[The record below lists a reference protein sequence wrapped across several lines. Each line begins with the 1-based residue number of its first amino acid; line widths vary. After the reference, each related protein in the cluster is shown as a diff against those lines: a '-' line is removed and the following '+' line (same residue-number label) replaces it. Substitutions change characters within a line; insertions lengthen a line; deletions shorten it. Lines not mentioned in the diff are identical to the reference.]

1 MTRSLRWYLTS
12 NGFYLI
18 PGGIQQVLF
27 PWLVAVFLAE
37 TPERLGFAQMAS
49 QIPMVLLILWGGLLG
64 DRIDQRKLLIG
75 LQLLMIVPLIGM
87 ASLLSTG
94 DVYYELLLGWA
105 IIGATLGAFAQ
116 PARDALLNRVAGTD
130 IQRVVT
136 LAVGIQFGIQILGF
150 IIGSGAEVFG
160 PAPLLLVQAF
170 CMFCASVATARIP
183 KLPPIEQT
191 PRRHPLKEIADG
203 LAHVYRSDIMRPA
216 TILTAAV
223 GIFFAGSYMV
233 ILPLMVRD
241 IYQGGATGIAM
252 AFGANMLGTVTTI
265 SFIMRRGGLDY
276 PGRALLVVGTFSSV
290 ILGLLHFD
298 LPIWGF
304 YGVIYFWGMCGGI
317 SMTMSRAIVQEAA
330 PASHRARIMSVYSLG
345 MIGGI
350 PIGSLVLGWS
360 VGQWGAQNAV
370 LIPAVGMLAVLALLA
385 ATSKL
390 WDIKRQPTVTTGE

>member
-1 MTRSLRWYLTS
+1 MTKSLGWYLTS
-12 NGFYLI
+12 TGFFLI

-64 DRIDQRKLLIG
+64 DRIDQRRLLIG
-75 LQLLMIVPLIGM
+75 LQLLMIIPMLGM
-87 ASLLSTG
+87 ASLLFVG
-94 DVYYELLLGWA
+94 EVYYELLLGWA

-136 LAVGIQFGIQILGF
+136 LAVGIQFGIQIFGF
-150 IIGSGAEVFG
+150 VIGSGAEVFG
-160 PAPLLLVQAF
+160 PAPLLLAQAF
-170 CMFCASVATARIP
+170 FMLCACIATARIP
-183 KLPPIEQT
+183 PLPPIEKAT
-191 PRRHPLKEIADG
+191 RRHPLKEIADG
-203 LAHVYRSDIMRPA
+203 LVYVYNSDIIRPA

-241 IYQGGATGIAM
+241 IYHGGATGIAM
-252 AFGANMLGTVTTI
+252 AFAANMLGTVTTI
-265 SFIMRRGGLDY
+265 SYIMKRGGLDH
-276 PGRALLVVGTFSSV
+276 PGRALIVVGTISSLV
-290 ILGLLHFD
+290 LGLLHFN

-304 YGVIYFWGMCGGI
+304 YTVIYFWGMCGGI

-370 LIPAVGMLAVLALLA
+370 LIPSIGMLTVLAFLA
-385 ATSKL
+385 TTSGL
-390 WDIKRQPTVTTGE
+390 WRIKRQPQVAANQ

>member
-1 MTRSLRWYLTS
+1 MTKSLRWYLTS

-136 LAVGIQFGIQILGF
+136 LAVGIQFGIQILGLE
-150 IIGSGAEVFG
+150 S
-160 PAPLLLVQAF
+160 
-170 CMFCASVATARIP
+170 
-183 KLPPIEQT
+183 
-191 PRRHPLKEIADG
+191 
-203 LAHVYRSDIMRPA
+203 
-216 TILTAAV
+216 
-223 GIFFAGSYMV
+223 
-233 ILPLMVRD
+233 
-241 IYQGGATGIAM
+241 
-252 AFGANMLGTVTTI
+252 
-265 SFIMRRGGLDY
+265 
-276 PGRALLVVGTFSSV
+276 
-290 ILGLLHFD
+290 
-298 LPIWGF
+298 
-304 YGVIYFWGMCGGI
+304 
-317 SMTMSRAIVQEAA
+317 
-330 PASHRARIMSVYSLG
+330 
-345 MIGGI
+345 
-350 PIGSLVLGWS
+350 
-360 VGQWGAQNAV
+360 
-370 LIPAVGMLAVLALLA
+370 
-385 ATSKL
+385 
-390 WDIKRQPTVTTGE
+390 